1 MMRKTY
7 DTVFIV
13 DDDRIVNLLHRQLI
27 VNMGIAK
34 EIRVFSNPL
43 VALIELRNILLSSN
57 KNILILLDVNMPEMN
72 GFQFLEAISQ
82 FAENKSVMDIL
93 LVSSSVDQRD
103 MEKSLINPLINRFMI
118 KPLNSS
124 DILDFL
130 QQSSNISA

>member
-1 MMRKTY
+1 MRKTY